1 MTRVIER
8 NVAEI
13 IMIGVFLTVFLSS
26 CGNTKE
32 MKECCKKT
40 VQEVYE
46 YEGLVMSEADYYVGL
61 DCENCDEID

>member
-1 MTRVIER
+1 MIER

-13 IMIGVFLTVFLSS
+13 IMLSLFTVVFMSS
-26 CGNTKE
+26 CGSTKE
-32 MKECCKKT
+32 MKGCCKKT

-46 YEGLVMSEADYYVGL
+46 YEGLVVS